1 MKIILL
7 VIIFTII
14 FISILIFRLFF
25 FERKSKQFSRQ
36 IRQKINY
43 INTLMNKIYESIR
56 VRYPSIYYEVQKI
69 DSFVLSN
76 KFKSCSLERIKT
88 ILKHLEDIENIL
100 IQVHCQKNKNNQI
113 EFSIPYMMLLTY
125 NQIIEVLLDKYGEVP
140 GNYFLDR
147 QCTKTN
153 ENIKRSSEGLQI
165 HHIKE
170 NEMKGL
176 SNPEFAQ
183 KAPFSYQM
191 GSNLVYCNLLEH
203 FLLHCKIWDHSTN
216 PLQIDVGKNGAQIL
230 LNELEKIH
238 FANAWQYQNY
248 KRKSAQKIFFQKKS
262 FFQCRRFFIVLQII
276 KS

>member
-14 FISILIFRLFF
+14 SISILIFRLFF
-25 FERKSKQFSRQ
+25 FKRKLQQFSQ
-36 IRQKINY
+36 YIRQKINY

-56 VRYPSIYYEVQKI
+56 VRYPSIYYELQKI
-69 DSFVLSN
+69 DNFVLSN
-76 KFKSCSLERIKT
+76 KFKSCSIEKIKI

-125 NQIIEVLLDKYGEVP
+125 NQIIEILLDKYGEVP
-140 GNYFLDR
+140 GNYFLNR
-147 QCTKTN
+147 KCTQIN
-153 ENIKRSSEGLQI
+153 EYIKRSSEGLEI

-183 KAPFSYQM
+183 QAPFSYQM
-191 GSNLVYCNLLEH
+191 GCNLVYCNLLEH

-238 FANAWQYQNY
+238 FYNAWQYQNY
-248 KRKSAQKIFFQKKS
+248 KRKAAQTIFFQKKS
-262 FFQCRRFFIVLQII
+262 FFQIRRFFIVLQII

>member
-1 MKIILL
+1 MKIIWL
-7 VIIFTII
+7 ITIFIII
-14 FISILIFRLFF
+14 FILILIFRRLFF
-25 FERKSKQFSRQ
+25 KRKLQQFSQQ

-43 INTLMNKIYESIR
+43 INLLMHKIHESIGI
-56 VRYPSIYYEVQKI
+56 RYPSIYYELQKI
-69 DSFVLSN
+69 DNFVLSN
-76 KFKSCSLERIKT
+76 KFKLCSMKRIQT

-100 IQVHCQKNKNNQI
+100 IQVHFQNNKNDQI

-140 GNYFLDR
+140 GNYFLDQ
-147 QCTKTN
+147 QCTKVN
-153 ENIKRSSEGLQI
+153 EYIKRSSEGLQI

-176 SNPEFAQ
+176 SNPEFAR

-191 GSNLVYCNLLEH
+191 EYNLVYCNLLEH
-203 FLLHCKIWDHSTN
+203 FLLHCKIWDHSAN
-216 PLQIDVGKNGAQIL
+216 PLQVDVGQNGAQIL
-230 LNELEKIH
+230 LNELEQIH
-238 FANAWQYQNY
+238 FANTWRYQNY
-248 KRKSAQKIFFQKKS
+248 KRKAAQTIFFQKKS

>member
-1 MKIILL
+1 MK
-7 VIIFTII
+7 V
-14 FISILIFRLFF
+14 FF
-25 FERKSKQFSRQ
+25 KQKLQQFSQ
-36 IRQKINY
+36 KIRQKINY
-43 INTLMNKIYESIR
+43 IDELMNEIYEIIR
-56 VRYPSIYYEVQKI
+56 ISYPSIYYELQKI

-76 KFKSCSLERIKT
+76 KFKLCSIERIKT
-88 ILKHLEDIENIL
+88 ILKHLEDIEDIL
-100 IQVHCQKNKNNQI
+100 IQVHYQNKNNQI
-113 EFSIPYMMLLTY
+113 EFSIPYMILLTY

-140 GNYFLDR
+140 GNYFLNR
-147 QCTKTN
+147 KCTQIN
-153 ENIKRSSEGLQI
+153 EYIKRSSEGLQI

-183 KAPFSYQM
+183 QAPFSYQM
-191 GSNLVYCNLLEH
+191 ADNLVYCNLLEH

-238 FANAWQYQNY
+238 FDNAWQYQYY
-248 KRKSAQKIFFQKKS
+248 KFKAAQTIFFQKKS
-262 FFQCRRFFIVLQII
+262 FFQCRRFFIVLHII